1 MTGKEKQFGEAIYV
15 IECTGKTMNEGKLK
29 RVIKQDGGLRKLEIR
44 KSADGK
50 ECNAGI
56 AYFETKD
63 QAFKAVET
71 LNRSKQYVAKQQ

>member
-15 IECTGKTMNEGKLK
+15 IECTGKTMNGGKLK

-44 KSADGK
+44 KRADGK

-63 QAFKAVET
+63 QAIKAVET